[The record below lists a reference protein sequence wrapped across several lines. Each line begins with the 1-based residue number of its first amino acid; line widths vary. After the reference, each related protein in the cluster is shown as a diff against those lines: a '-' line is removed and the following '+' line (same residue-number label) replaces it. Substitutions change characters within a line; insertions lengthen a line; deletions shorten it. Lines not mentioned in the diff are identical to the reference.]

1 MWIET
6 PPRGPGLPPRVFPL
20 LFFDG
25 RQGLYAYVETPLW
38 GPGLPPRPFCLT
50 PNRGVWCT
58 HVHPPRRAPQQWTQ
72 NVAAPLGCWTH
83 RPNSLRR
90 SLTILKQILHLRGA
104 NLLNNP
110 STVHRWTP
118 KSLHWQWQLDS
129 VAMVAHGLTR
139 SGRGFYRRGFFERSL
154 SACPFRARSR
164 CQSSA
169 SADRRVGI
177 AVTTIRGPHARGP
190 RKLLLDS
197 EGSVRLFSPAKVLS
211 PTSRRR
217 FVQGSSD

>member
-1 MWIET
+1 M
-6 PPRGPGLPPRVFPL
+6 
-20 LFFDG
+20 
-25 RQGLYAYVETPLW
+25 
-38 GPGLPPRPFCLT
+38 
-50 PNRGVWCT
+50 
-58 HVHPPRRAPQQWTQ
+58 HPPRRAPQQWTQ

-169 SADRRVGI
+169 SAKSGRLQWLRRYNHNL
-177 AVTTIRGPHARGP
+177 TTIRGPHARGP

-197 EGSVRLFSPAKVLS
+197 EGSVRLLSPAKVLS

>member
-1 MWIET
+1 M
-6 PPRGPGLPPRVFPL
+6 PVCKFAPGREVP
-20 LFFDG
+20 
-25 RQGLYAYVETPLW
+25 
-38 GPGLPPRPFCLT
+38 
-50 PNRGVWCT
+50 
-58 HVHPPRRAPQQWTQ
+58 
-72 NVAAPLGCWTH
+72 
-83 RPNSLRR
+83 
-90 SLTILKQILHLRGA
+90 
-104 NLLNNP
+104 
-110 STVHRWTP
+110 TP

-190 RKLLLDS
+190 RMLLLDS
-197 EGSVRLFSPAKVLS
+197 EAQICQKPRSNLMLLVR
-211 PTSRRR
+211 
-217 FVQGSSD
+217 